1 MARSSLLGIGTAATE
16 APGRDKA
23 SLGPSDNS
31 DSGSD
36 VAGLG
41 GEDDDTDPGLPVDV
55 ALRDDQGAPLTLG
68 ESLAAGEGGTG
79 VREGA
84 DIGVDRIFSP
94 GDPDGADT
102 MVDAI
107 DEAPANDEDDVEES
121 PEDEAGDEGD
131 VRAPG
136 SARRRARAPAAAPS
150 DAGARQA
157 GLPGGPDSSAHHR
170 PRRS

>member
-1 MARSSLLGIGTAATE
+1 MARSSLFGIGTAATE

-55 ALRDDQGAPLTLG
+55 ALCDDHGAPLTLG

-79 VREGA
+79 VRDGA

-102 MVDAI
+102 LVDAI
-107 DEAPANDEDDVEES
+107 DAAPSNDEDDGEEGAA
-121 PEDEAGDEGD
+121 DDEGD
-131 VRAPG
+131 VEVPG
-136 SARRRARAPAAAPS
+136 SARHRSRAPAAAPNDGS
-150 DAGARQA
+150 AGQED
-157 GLPGGPDSSAHHR
+157 LPGGPDPVVHR
-170 PRRS
+170 RGRR